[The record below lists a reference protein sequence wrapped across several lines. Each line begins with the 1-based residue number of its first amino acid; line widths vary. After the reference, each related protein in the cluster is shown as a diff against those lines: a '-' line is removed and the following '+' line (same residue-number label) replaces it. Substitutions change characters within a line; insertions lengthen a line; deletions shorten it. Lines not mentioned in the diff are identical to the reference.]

1 MRLSFKGRSY
11 VCKFFVVEY
20 ETALVGISD
29 SEKLGLVQ
37 VNFNMVKNEH
47 VKIINE
53 VNEESYRQSIEK
65 EYPELFKGIG
75 LMDGEI
81 SIKLKDGAIPHIEPI

>member
-1 MRLSFKGRSY
+1 MSY
-11 VCKFFVVEY
+11 VCNFFVVKH
-20 ETALVGISD
+20 ETALVGITD

-37 VNFNMVKNEH
+37 VNFNMVRNEH

-53 VNEESYRQSIEK
+53 VNEESFKQSIEK
-65 EYPELFKGIG
+65 EYSELFQGIG

>member
-1 MRLSFKGRSY
+1 M
-11 VCKFFVVEY
+11 
-20 ETALVGISD
+20 GITD

-53 VNEESYRQSIEK
+53 VN
-65 EYPELFKGIG
+65 
-75 LMDGEI
+75 
-81 SIKLKDGAIPHIEPI
+81 